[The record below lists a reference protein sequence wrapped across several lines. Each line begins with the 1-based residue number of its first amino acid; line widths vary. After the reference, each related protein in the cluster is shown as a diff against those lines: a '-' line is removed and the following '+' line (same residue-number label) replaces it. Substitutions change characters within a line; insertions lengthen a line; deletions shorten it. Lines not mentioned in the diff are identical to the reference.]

1 MQLNQDPDEAL
12 FDEIMFSSLENK
24 KPEYTEFAKHLLK
37 TKKELRMLGNTLCK
51 YEIKHRT
58 VTVSSSK
65 DNGKTFRL
73 DMYRPKSFKKHRE
86 IQTIVGDLAWHD
98 ALITTGM

>member
-1 MQLNQDPDEAL
+1 MQQNQDSEEIR

-24 KPEYTEFAKHLLK
+24 KLEYTVFAENFLK
-37 TKKELRMLGNTLCK
+37 SKKEFRLLGNTLCK
-51 YEIKHRT
+51 YEIKHRKIE
-58 VTVSSSK
+58 VSSSK

-73 DMYRPKSFKKHRE
+73 DMYRPKSFKKRRE

>member
-1 MQLNQDPDEAL
+1 MQPNLDPEEAL

-24 KPEYTEFAKHLLK
+24 RPEYTVFAKNFLK
-37 TKKELRMLGNTLCK
+37 TKREFRMLGNTLCK
-51 YEIKHRT
+51 YEIKRRK
-58 VTVSSSK
+58 VEVSSSK
-65 DNGKTFRL
+65 DNGQTFRL
-73 DMYRPKSFKKHRE
+73 DMYRPKSFKKRRE